1 MHGTIG
7 STRIAMVALAISTD
21 LCFSAAFKQLEA
33 AGATRIFKE
42 VITNAGNRKIKEECT
57 THVLDNALLLGR
69 CMPAWLNIRS

>member
-7 STRIAMVALAISTD
+7 NTKIAMVALAISTD

-33 AGATRIFKE
+33 AVATRIFKE

-57 THVLDNALLLGR
+57 TRILDNALLYLF
-69 CMPAWLNIRS
+69 I